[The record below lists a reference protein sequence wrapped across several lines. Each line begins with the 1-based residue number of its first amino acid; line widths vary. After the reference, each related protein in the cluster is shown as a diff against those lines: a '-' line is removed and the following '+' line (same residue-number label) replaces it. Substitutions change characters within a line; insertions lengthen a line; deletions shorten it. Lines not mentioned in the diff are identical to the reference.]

1 MRKNNFNKKQ
11 LFILIVSPVL
21 SLVSFVLVYYL
32 DPLNY
37 GNNVSL
43 AAIPAFLLSIIILI
57 IGQIITIHNEV
68 EKVSVDSERIYET
81 VKNYLHVTKIGT
93 PQSAWRYIIER
104 LPILEYVQNT
114 SFNFA
119 DEQEESNERLYAND
133 IYQKSLKTIAKN
145 INSGLKWNDIG
156 DASAI
161 ERFRQID
168 GLISPGFAKGR
179 YNYKLITQSEP
190 QIGFILL
197 TYKDG
202 TMEVLFNWDF
212 RDIPQD
218 PIVLLSRDTEIFT
231 MFAAQYK
238 GLWRVAV
245 NDYDN
250 NATRSTSKK

>member
-1 MRKNNFNKKQ
+1 MKKKNYDRKQ
-11 LFILIVSPVL
+11 LFILIASPIL
-21 SLVSFVLVYYL
+21 SLISFVLAYFL

-37 GNNVSL
+37 QEHVSL
-43 AAIPAFLLSIIILI
+43 AAIPAFLLSIIILV

-81 VKNYLHVTKIGT
+81 VKNYLHVTKMGT

-114 SFNFA
+114 SFNFE
-119 DEQEESNERLYAND
+119 DEKEESNERLYDND
-133 IYQKSLKTIAKN
+133 VYQQSLKMIAKYVN
-145 INSGLKWNDIG
+145 KGLKWNDIG

-161 ERFRQID
+161 ERFRQIANS
-168 GLISPGFAKGR
+168 ISNNSKGH
-179 YNYKLITQSEP
+179 YNYKLITQLEP

-218 PIVLLSRDTEIFT
+218 PTVLLSRDSEIYT
-231 MFAAQYK
+231 MFVAQYK
-238 GLWRVAV
+238 SLWRVAI

-250 NATRSTSKK
+250 SATRSTS

>member
-1 MRKNNFNKKQ
+1 MKKKNFDKKQ
-11 LFILIVSPVL
+11 LFILIASPIL
-21 SLVSFVLVYYL
+21 SLISFVITYFI

-37 GNNVSL
+37 DEHVSL
-43 AAIPAFLLSIIILI
+43 AAIPAFLLSIIILV
-57 IGQIITIHNEV
+57 IGQIVTIHNEV

-81 VKNYLHVTKIGT
+81 VKKYLHVTKLGT
-93 PQSAWRYIIER
+93 PQSAWQYIIER

-114 SFNFA
+114 SFNFG
-119 DEQEESNERLYAND
+119 DEKEESDERLYDND
-133 IYQKSLKTIAKN
+133 VYQQSLKIIAKYVN
-145 INSGLKWNDIG
+145 KGLKWNDIG

-161 ERFRQID
+161 ERFRQIASSVSD
-168 GLISPGFAKGR
+168 NSKGH

-212 RDIPQD
+212 RDIPKD
-218 PIVLLSRDTEIFT
+218 PTVLLSMDSEIYT

-238 GLWRVAV
+238 SLWRVAV

-250 NATRSTSKK
+250 SATRSTS

>member
-1 MRKNNFNKKQ
+1 MEKNNFDRKQ
-11 LFILIVSPVL
+11 MFILIVSPVL
-21 SLVSFVLVYYL
+21 SLISFVLTYFL

-37 GNNVSL
+37 DEHVSL
-43 AAIPAFLLSIIILI
+43 AAIPAFLLSILILV

-81 VKNYLHVTKIGT
+81 VKNYLHVTKMGT

-114 SFNFA
+114 SFNFK
-119 DEQEESNERLYAND
+119 DESNESNERLYNND
-133 IYQKSLKTIAKN
+133 VYQQSLKTIAKYVN
-145 INSGLKWNDIG
+145 NGLKWNDIG

-161 ERFRQID
+161 ERFRQIANS
-168 GLISPGFAKGR
+168 ISNTSKGH
-179 YNYKLITQSEP
+179 YNYKRITQSEP

-218 PIVLLSRDTEIFT
+218 PTVLLSRDPEIYT

-238 GLWRVAV
+238 SLWRVAV

-250 NATRSTSKK
+250 SATRSTS

>member
-1 MRKNNFNKKQ
+1 MKKNNFDRKQ
-11 LFILIVSPVL
+11 LYILIASPVL
-21 SLVSFVLVYYL
+21 SLISFVLAYFL

-37 GNNVSL
+37 QEHVSL
-43 AAIPAFLLSIIILI
+43 AAIPAFLLSIIILV

-81 VKNYLHVTKIGT
+81 VKNYLHVTKMGT

-114 SFNFA
+114 SFNFE
-119 DEQEESNERLYAND
+119 DEKEESNERLYDND
-133 IYQKSLKTIAKN
+133 VYQQSLKTIAKYVN
-145 INSGLKWNDIG
+145 KGLKWNDIG

-161 ERFRQID
+161 ERLRQIASS
-168 GLISPGFAKGR
+168 ISNNSKGR

-218 PIVLLSRDTEIFT
+218 PTVLLSRDSEIYI

-238 GLWRVAV
+238 SLWRVAV

-250 NATRSTSKK
+250 SATRSTS

>member
-1 MRKNNFNKKQ
+1 MEKKKFDRKQ
-11 LFILIVSPVL
+11 LFILIASPVL
-21 SLVSFVLVYYL
+21 SLISFVLAYLL

-37 GNNVSL
+37 QEHVSL
-43 AAIPAFLLSIIILI
+43 AAIPAFLLSIIILV

-81 VKNYLHVTKIGT
+81 VKNYLHVTKMGT

-114 SFNFA
+114 SFNYE
-119 DEQEESNERLYAND
+119 DEKEESNERLYDND
-133 IYQKSLKTIAKN
+133 VYQHSLKMIAKHVN
-145 INSGLKWNDIG
+145 TGLKWNDIG

-161 ERFRQID
+161 ERFRQITSS
-168 GLISPGFAKGR
+168 ISNNSKGH

-218 PIVLLSRDTEIFT
+218 PTVLLSRDSEIYT

-238 GLWRVAV
+238 SLWRVAV
-245 NDYDN
+245 SDYDN
-250 NATRSTSKK
+250 SATRSTS

>member
-1 MRKNNFNKKQ
+1 M
-11 LFILIVSPVL
+11 IVSPIL
-21 SLVSFVLVYYL
+21 SLISFILTYYL

-37 GNNVSL
+37 GNNISL

-68 EKVSVDSERIYET
+68 ERVSIDSERIYET
-81 VKNYLHVTKIGT
+81 VKNYLQVTKMGT
-93 PQSAWRYIIER
+93 PQSAWGYIIER

-114 SFNFA
+114 SFNFG
-119 DEQEESNERLYAND
+119 DEIEESNDRLYAND
-133 IYQKSLKTIAKN
+133 KYQQSLKVIAKY
-145 INSGLKWNDIG
+145 INKGLKWNDIG
-156 DASAI
+156 DDSAI
-161 ERFRQID
+161 ERFRQVAN
-168 GLISPGFAKGR
+168 LTSKSVKGR
-179 YNYKLITQSEP
+179 YSYKLIAQSEP
-190 QIGFILL
+190 QIGFVLL

-218 PIVLLSRDTEIFT
+218 PTVLLSRDSEIFT

-245 NDYDN
+245 NDYDS
-250 NATRSTSKK
+250 NATRSTS

>member
-1 MRKNNFNKKQ
+1 MKRRNFDKKQ
-11 LFILIVSPVL
+11 LFILIASPVL
-21 SLVSFVLVYYL
+21 SLISFVLAYFL

-37 GNNVSL
+37 QEHVSM
-43 AAIPAFLLSIIILI
+43 AAIPAFLLSIIILV

-81 VKNYLHVTKIGT
+81 VKNYLHVTKMGT
-93 PQSAWRYIIER
+93 PQSAWRYIIDR

-114 SFNFA
+114 SFNFEDEKDEA
-119 DEQEESNERLYAND
+119 DERLYDND
-133 IYQKSLKTIAKN
+133 VYQQSLKIIAKYVN
-145 INSGLKWNDIG
+145 KGLKWYDIG
-156 DASAI
+156 DDSAI
-161 ERFRQID
+161 KRFRQI
-168 GLISPGFAKGR
+168 LSSVTNNPKGR
-179 YNYKLITQSEP
+179 YYYRLITQSEP

-202 TMEVLFNWDF
+202 TTEVLFNWDF

-218 PIVLLSRDTEIFT
+218 PTVLLSRDIEIFT

-238 GLWRVAV
+238 SLWRVAV

-250 NATRSTSKK
+250 NATRSTS

>member
-1 MRKNNFNKKQ
+1 MRKNTFNRKQ
-11 LFILIVSPVL
+11 LFILIMSPIL
-21 SLVSFVLVYYL
+21 SLISFVLVYFL

-37 GNNVSL
+37 GDHVSL
-43 AAIPAFLLSIIILI
+43 AAIPAFLLSIIILV

-81 VKNYLHVTKIGT
+81 VKNYLHVTKMGT
-93 PQSAWRYIIER
+93 PQSAWGYIIER

-114 SFNFA
+114 SFNFE
-119 DEQEESNERLYAND
+119 DESEESNERLYAND
-133 IYQKSLKTIAKN
+133 IYQQSLKLIAKYVN
-145 INSGLKWNDIG
+145 KGLKWNDIG
-156 DASAI
+156 DTSAL
-161 ERFRQID
+161 ERFRQIAS
-168 GLISPGFAKGR
+168 LISNSAKGR

-202 TMEVLFNWDF
+202 TMEAFFNWDF
-212 RDIPQD
+212 REIPQD
-218 PIVLLSRDTEIFT
+218 PTVLLSRDSEIFT

-245 NDYDN
+245 NDYDS
-250 NATRSTSKK
+250 NATRSTS

>member
-1 MRKNNFNKKQ
+1 MRKKDFDKKQ
-11 LFILIVSPVL
+11 LLILIVSPIL
-21 SLVSFVLVYYL
+21 SLISFILTYYL

-37 GNNVSL
+37 GNNISL

-68 EKVSVDSERIYET
+68 ERVSIDSERIYET
-81 VKNYLHVTKIGT
+81 VKNYLQVTKMGT
-93 PQSAWRYIIER
+93 PQSAWGYIIER

-114 SFNFA
+114 SFNFG
-119 DEQEESNERLYAND
+119 DEIEESNDRLYAND
-133 IYQKSLKTIAKN
+133 KYQQSLKVIAKY
-145 INSGLKWNDIG
+145 INKGLKWNDIG
-156 DASAI
+156 DDSAI
-161 ERFRQID
+161 ERFRQVAN
-168 GLISPGFAKGR
+168 LTSKSVKGR
-179 YNYKLITQSEP
+179 YSYKLIAQSEP
-190 QIGFILL
+190 QIGFVLL

-218 PIVLLSRDTEIFT
+218 PTVLLSRDSEIFT

-245 NDYDN
+245 NDYDS
-250 NATRSTSKK
+250 NATRSTS

>member
-1 MRKNNFNKKQ
+1 MRKKYFDKKQ
-11 LFILIVSPVL
+11 LLILIVSPIL
-21 SLVSFVLVYYL
+21 SLISFILTYYL

-37 GNNVSL
+37 GNNISL

-68 EKVSVDSERIYET
+68 ERVSIDSERIYET
-81 VKNYLHVTKIGT
+81 VKNYLQVTKMGT
-93 PQSAWRYIIER
+93 PQSAWGYIIER

-114 SFNFA
+114 SFNFG
-119 DEQEESNERLYAND
+119 DEIEESNDRLYAND
-133 IYQKSLKTIAKN
+133 KYQQSLKVIAKY
-145 INSGLKWNDIG
+145 INKGLKWNDIG
-156 DASAI
+156 DDSAI
-161 ERFRQID
+161 ERFRQVAN
-168 GLISPGFAKGR
+168 LTSKSVKGR
-179 YNYKLITQSEP
+179 YSYKLIAQSEP
-190 QIGFILL
+190 RIGFVLL

-218 PIVLLSRDTEIFT
+218 PTVLLSRDSEIFT

-245 NDYDN
+245 NDYDS
-250 NATRSTSKK
+250 NATRSTS